1 MTVVQIDVSALQ
13 AKYKQ
18 DLVTGVMLTSH
29 NTTCYSDVNKLNKED
44 RLFKTAACYAHLRHC
59 QV

>member
-1 MTVVQIDVSALQ
+1 MTAEQIDVSALK
-13 AKYKQ
+13 AEYKQ

-29 NTTCYSDVNKLNKED
+29 NTCYSDVNKFNKED
-44 RLFKTAACYAHLRHC
+44 RFFKTAACYAHLRHC